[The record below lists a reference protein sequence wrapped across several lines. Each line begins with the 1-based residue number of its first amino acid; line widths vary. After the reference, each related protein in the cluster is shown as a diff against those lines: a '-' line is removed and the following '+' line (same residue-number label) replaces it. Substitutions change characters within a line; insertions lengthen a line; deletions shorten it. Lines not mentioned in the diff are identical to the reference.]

1 MAGIE
6 VRAGRA
12 EDRGEIYGIHAAAF
26 PSEMEARLVE
36 ALLDA
41 GRGVVSL
48 AAEVDGRLVGH
59 VLFSPVTV
67 ERNEE
72 ASRGVGLAPV
82 AVRPERQGQGVG
94 GALIRAGIEAC
105 RSAGFDFVVV
115 LGHTTYYPRFGF
127 ERALARGLK
136 NEYGVDEE
144 FMVLELRS
152 GGLDGVG
159 GLVRYAPEF
168 AALG

>member
-1 MAGIE
+1 MVE
-6 VRAGRA
+6 MQVRAARA
-12 EDRGEIYGIHAAAF
+12 EDRDEIHAIHAAAF
-26 PSEMEARLVE
+26 PSEMEARLVD

-41 GRGVVSL
+41 GRGVASL
-48 AAEVDGRLVGH
+48 AAEVEGRLVGH

-67 ERNEE
+67 ARNEQ

-82 AVRPERQGQGVG
+82 AVLPDRQGQGVG

-105 RSAGFDFVVV
+105 RSAGYDFAVV

-127 ERALARGLK
+127 VRALNHGLE

-152 GGLDGVG
+152 GGLEGVG

-168 AALG
+168 SELT